1 MDWNNNIANLEQ
13 YCIQCSRDETKEF
26 TVYKLIKFQ
35 RDIMNCCI

>member
-1 MDWNNNIANLEQ
+1 MDLNNNIANLEPYYIQ
-13 YCIQCSRDETKEF
+13 YSRDETKGF

>member
-13 YCIQCSRDETKEF
+13 YYVQCSGDGTKEF

-35 RDIMNCCI
+35 RDIMDCCI